1 MGKVNAQMQPGQV
14 MKTMQ
19 DFDRENMKMNMKEEM
34 MDDALSSALD
44 HSDDVEEQDAVVNQV
59 LDEIGIEI
67 TDKLSRAPAARNT
80 SLAEGGAKKLTDSDL
95 EAQLAKLKM

>member
-1 MGKVNAQMQPGQV
+1 
-14 MKTMQ
+14 
-19 DFDRENMKMNMKEEM
+19 

-44 HSDDVEEQDAVVNQV
+44 HSDDEEEQDAVINQV

-67 TDKLSRAPAARNT
+67 TGKVRFVLQCDVRLLIVFDFRQLANAPSAGRD
-80 SLAEGGAKKLTDSDL
+80 SLGATASKQNNKLTDSDL